1 MAEDFPLK
9 TGSESTLRQTTFCKD
24 MAPHDGYL
32 LKSLYSL
39 LTSFVCNTIM
49 ASPTLHEQIVREENS
64 QMPCGDLKIKTTHF
78 VPALLSTCWSDYRI
92 ECLYYDN
99 NEEKK
104 NRTKK
109 WPVKAGNR
117 TEKDQFSTDSKA
129 FWSGRKAFARAV
141 TANLPPRS
149 LVLGR
154 QHSRSPAQGNDL
166 REVLS
171 TVSKEAEKTGVWR
184 TKT

>member
-104 NRTKK
+104 TEPKSDQWRQEIGLKRINFQRTLK
-109 WPVKAGNR
+109 R
-117 TEKDQFSTDSKA
+117 SDSEERHLHEQ
-129 FWSGRKAFARAV
+129 WQPTSHHAV
-141 TANLPPRS
+141 
-149 LVLGR
+149 
-154 QHSRSPAQGNDL
+154 
-166 REVLS
+166 
-171 TVSKEAEKTGVWR
+171 
-184 TKT
+184 